1 MVVYKALILT
11 LFYNCQTYIVF
22 TLNQKSATLIAMSKQ
37 PDTPDKVY
45 ASNTLVKSRLNVT
58 TPAHLPDS
66 MVPSVNLLPDCKRLI
81 LFTRHSLRER
91 SDGNGFASYQ
101 LPLTSKGRVLAKS
114 WGRWLDSNL
123 PYSLDVDSISS
134 PIGRCIDTAQLM
146 QEGAGLQR
154 DIAHQS
160 LLVEPGSLVTDSET
174 VSAVFKEIG
183 VLNFINR
190 FLQGSIEGTKN
201 AYQGGLDIL
210 SLLYQHQPEQN
221 HLMLAVSHDTL
232 LSAFL
237 AVMLDTP
244 EIDWNDWPKMMEGVF
259 LWFDDKPF
267 IETSAHFIWR
277 GEVYTRSVSSL
288 LESYRASG
296 FHSSQLLLPPE
307 VKWT

>member
-1 MVVYKALILT
+1 
-11 LFYNCQTYIVF
+11 
-22 TLNQKSATLIAMSKQ
+22 MSKI
-37 PDTPDKVY
+37 PNKIP
-45 ASNTLVKSRLNVT
+45 ARLPAEKSVSHRPSA
-58 TPAHLPDS
+58 PAPSHLPDS
-66 MVPSVNLLPDCKRLI
+66 MMSSVGLLPADKRLI

-101 LPLTSKGRVLAKS
+101 LPLTPKGRVLAKS
-114 WGRWLDSNL
+114 WGRWLAEHL

-146 QEGAGLQR
+146 QEGAGLRR

-160 LLVEPGSLVTDSET
+160 LLVEPGSLVTEPDI
-174 VSAVFKEIG
+174 ANPIFKEIG

-190 FLQGSIEGTKN
+190 FLQGNLEGTKN
-201 AYQGGLDIL
+201 AYQGGLDLL
-210 SLLYQHQPEQN
+210 SLFYQNQPQHG

-237 AVMLDTP
+237 AVMLDMV

-267 IETSAHFIWR
+267 EQANAYFVWR
-277 GEVYTRSVSSL
+277 GQVYIRPISDL
-288 LESYRASG
+288 LQGYRAAG
-296 FHSSQLLLPPE
+296 FHPSKLLLPPE

>member
-1 MVVYKALILT
+1 
-11 LFYNCQTYIVF
+11 
-22 TLNQKSATLIAMSKQ
+22 MSKL
-37 PDTPDKVY
+37 PDKTLSKLSAEQR
-45 ASNTLVKSRLNVT
+45 ASH
-58 TPAHLPDS
+58 TPSAPAPSHLPDS
-66 MVPSVNLLPDCKRLI
+66 MMSSVGLLPMDKRLI

-91 SDGNGFASYQ
+91 SDDNGFASYQ
-101 LPLTSKGRVLAKS
+101 LPLTQKGRVLAKS
-114 WGRWLDSNL
+114 WGRWLAGHL

-146 QEGAGLQR
+146 QAGAGLQR
-154 DIAHQS
+154 DIYHQS
-160 LLVEPGSLVTDSET
+160 LLVEPGSLVTEPEI
-174 VSAVFKEIG
+174 ANPVFKEIG

-190 FLQGSIEGTKN
+190 FLQGNLEGTKN

-210 SLLYQHQPEQN
+210 SLFYQNQPQPG

-237 AVMLDTP
+237 AVMFDVT

-267 IETSAHFIWR
+267 EQASAYFVWR
-277 GEVYTRSVSSL
+277 GEVYVRPISTL
-288 LESYRASG
+288 LEGYRAAG
-296 FHSSQLLLPPE
+296 FHPNKLLLPPE

>member
-1 MVVYKALILT
+1 
-11 LFYNCQTYIVF
+11 
-22 TLNQKSATLIAMSKQ
+22 MSKQ
-37 PDTPDKVY
+37 
-45 ASNTLVKSRLNVT
+45 SNSADAKSYDATTLVKPRLNIT
-58 TPAHLPDS
+58 APAHLPDS

-81 LFTRHSLRER
+81 LFTRHSLRAR

-114 WGRWLDSNL
+114 WGRWLDTNL
-123 PYSLDVDSISS
+123 PYSLDADSISS
-134 PIGRCIDTAQLM
+134 PIGRCVDTAQLM
-146 QEGAGLQR
+146 LEGAGLQR
-154 DIAHQS
+154 AIAHQS
-160 LLVEPGSLVTDSET
+160 LLVEPGSLVTDPET
-174 VSAVFKEIG
+174 VNTLFKEIG

-190 FLQGSIEGTKN
+190 FLQGSLEGTKN

-210 SLLYQHQPEQN
+210 SLLYQHQPKPG

-237 AVMLDTP
+237 AVMLDTS

-277 GEVYTRSVSSL
+277 GEIYTRSVSSL
-288 LESYRASG
+288 LASYRASG
-296 FHSSQLLLPPE
+296 FHSSQLLLPPD

>member
-1 MVVYKALILT
+1 
-11 LFYNCQTYIVF
+11 
-22 TLNQKSATLIAMSKQ
+22 MSKLPNKPQ
-37 PDTPDKVY
+37 
-45 ASNTLVKSRLNVT
+45 SRLAT
-58 TPAHLPDS
+58 EKPASHTPCAPAPSHLPDS
-66 MVPSVNLLPDCKRLI
+66 MISSVGLLPADKRLI

-101 LPLTSKGRVLAKS
+101 LPLTPKGRVLAKS
-114 WGRWLDSNL
+114 WGRWLAEHL

-146 QEGAGLQR
+146 QEGAGLRR

-160 LLVEPGSLVTDSET
+160 LLVEPGSLVTEPDI
-174 VSAVFKEIG
+174 ANPIFKEIG

-190 FLQGSIEGTKN
+190 FLQGNLEGTKN

-210 SLLYQHQPEQN
+210 SLFYQNQPQHG

-237 AVMLDTP
+237 AVMLDVV

-267 IETSAHFIWR
+267 NQANAYFVWR
-277 GEVYTRSVSSL
+277 GKVYIRPINDL
-288 LESYRASG
+288 LKGYRAAG
-296 FHSSQLLLPPE
+296 FHPSKLLLPPE

>member
-1 MVVYKALILT
+1 
-11 LFYNCQTYIVF
+11 
-22 TLNQKSATLIAMSKQ
+22 MSKNQ
-37 PDTPDKVY
+37 NNLLSKLSAETLANHTPS
-45 ASNTLVKSRLNVT
+45 A
-58 TPAHLPDS
+58 PAPSHLPDS
-66 MVPSVNLLPDCKRLI
+66 MISSVRLLPEGERLI
-81 LFTRHSLRER
+81 LFTRHSLRAR

-101 LPLTSKGRVLAKS
+101 LPLTPKGRVLAKS
-114 WGRWLDSNL
+114 WGRWLSGHL

-146 QEGAGLQR
+146 QEGAGLRR

-160 LLVEPGSLVTDSET
+160 LLVEPGSLVTEPDIAT
-174 VSAVFKEIG
+174 PIFKEIG

-190 FLQGSIEGTKN
+190 FLQGNLEGTKN

-210 SLLYQHQPEQN
+210 SLFYQNQPQHG

-237 AVMLDTP
+237 AVMFDLV

-267 IETSAHFIWR
+267 EQANAHFVWR
-277 GEVYTRSVSSL
+277 GEVYVRPISSL
-288 LESYRASG
+288 LDSYRAAG
-296 FHSSQLLLPPE
+296 FHASTLLLPPIA
-307 VKWT
+307 KLK

>member
-1 MVVYKALILT
+1 MSKLPDSPNSEKSETPKT
-11 LFYNCQTYIVF
+11 LS
-22 TLNQKSATLIAMSKQ
+22 KSAPA
-37 PDTPDKVY
+37 
-45 ASNTLVKSRLNVT
+45 
-58 TPAHLPDS
+58 PAHLPDS
-66 MVPSVNLLPDCKRLI
+66 MISSVSLLPENKRLI

-101 LPLTSKGRVLAKS
+101 LPLTPKGRVLAKS
-114 WGRWLDSNL
+114 WGRWLSSHL
-123 PYSLDVDSISS
+123 PYSLNVDSISS

-154 DIAHQS
+154 NIAHQS
-160 LLVEPGSLVTDSET
+160 LLVEPGSLVTEPE
-174 VSAVFKEIG
+174 VANAVFKEVG

-190 FLQGSIEGTKN
+190 FLQGNLEGTKN

-210 SLLYQHQPEQN
+210 SLFYQNQPQQG
-221 HLMLAVSHDTL
+221 HLLLAVSHDTL

-237 AVMLDTP
+237 AVMFGVN

-267 IETSAHFIWR
+267 EQANAHFVWR
-277 GEVYTRSVSSL
+277 GKTYSRPIRDL
-288 LESYRASG
+288 LEGYRASG
-296 FHSSQLLLPPE
+296 FHPDKLLLPPE

>member
-1 MVVYKALILT
+1 
-11 LFYNCQTYIVF
+11 
-22 TLNQKSATLIAMSKQ
+22 MSKYINKNL
-37 PDTPDKVY
+37 PEKPADESPRYTPS
-45 ASNTLVKSRLNVT
+45 A
-58 TPAHLPDS
+58 PAPSHLPDS
-66 MVPSVNLLPDCKRLI
+66 MIPSVSLLPDDKRLI

-101 LPLTSKGRVLAKS
+101 LPLTPKGRVLAKS
-114 WGRWLDSNL
+114 WGRWLAGHL

-160 LLVEPGSLVTDSET
+160 LLVEPGSLVTEPEIAT
-174 VSAVFKEIG
+174 PVFKEIG

-190 FLQGSIEGTKN
+190 FLQGNLEGTKN
-201 AYQGGLDIL
+201 AYQGGIDLL
-210 SLLYQHQPEQN
+210 SLFYQHQPQQG

-237 AVMLDTP
+237 AVMFDVV

-267 IETSAHFIWR
+267 VQANAHFIWR
-277 GEVYTRSVSSL
+277 GQVYTRPIQSL
-288 LESYRASG
+288 LEGYHAAG
-296 FHSSQLLLPPE
+296 FHPNKLLLPPE
-307 VKWT
+307 VQWT